1 MAGLGIRLFS
11 SRLGRQSQS
20 ATLVDSRT
28 ATVDEPLNRLLRIA
42 VFAGVES
49 AVKLHIKRGD
59 NLNARD
65 ANGLTPLMI
74 AAIRNKANVVEIL
87 LAGGADPE
95 LRDPSGL
102 DALSIAEKSG
112 SQAVVALL
120 LSLRSSVQSPIEV
133 PTAIDPEVEKECD
146 AHDIDNF
153 HELPPELADPLQ
165 SPPVPTDYRTESSL
179 SPSEPPFEVHV
190 PAEQEATPLAHDSQ
204 NNAHP
209 DLDEW
214 EAEVEPSH
222 TAEDLGLAIGAAAVQ
237 VSISN
242 HIPIDTSSDWEDLE
256 TYLPVTAAP
265 LRRSNDLEARE
276 GIRLLLLRAIRE
288 GSVPCMAIED
298 FSISDDRTVDEDT
311 ESLLRMIV
319 NDLGAEADER
329 FEYSAEHEDYS
340 IFVPPEESE
349 DEEEILATAMTIMD
363 DHASNRSSSLRRYQ
377 REFQQLKLLTASE
390 EISIGKEMG
399 STLSL
404 ALDALAAWP
413 LGVSKLHEC
422 AELARSG
429 IKQVR
434 WISSGTQDETPDI
447 EIPPN
452 ATDAPD
458 TATPLDDTES
468 VLPLEVA
475 ELASESDPNDFFN
488 RLSGLV
494 IEAIGTVQGGPAW
507 KEARAALESLS
518 LRGTFLM
525 DLADMCPNDTCPQA
539 KAFTSAMQR
548 HQHARERMASGNL
561 KLAFSI
567 AKKHLYSGIPLE
579 DLAQEG
585 NFGLL
590 RAVDKYDWRK
600 GYRFSTYATWWIRQ
614 AISRAVADSSRTIR
628 VPVHVFQTVQ
638 KLIHES
644 AKFERRNQ
652 RAPTSTELANLL
664 DLPTPKI
671 LGLLRITEDA
681 LPIDEDGIETL
692 ILAGA
697 LPEYI
702 VEGPHDLVNAA
713 ELHEALESVLS
724 DLDKKQQQVIRMR
737 FGIGLSD
744 SHTLEEISHQYGVT
758 RERIRQI
765 EHSAMQVLKHPVRS
779 QKLRVLLHG
788 ESKPPTPRGNRMAAS
803 DDFDNPPEISSIGT
817 AGSVAKRPRGRPRKQ
832 SVDAPNANPA
842 AKTTSLHDLLTQ
854 ALEMGHDV
862 SVGHESNL
870 GNTCVLIKGEPDDGT
885 PALVHDLLANGF
897 IHWAGKGYW
906 R

>member
-1 MAGLGIRLFS
+1 M
-11 SRLGRQSQS
+11 
-20 ATLVDSRT
+20 DSRT

-49 AVKLHIKRGD
+49 AIKLHIQRGD

-102 DALSIAEKSG
+102 DALAIAEKSG
-112 SQAVVALL
+112 SQAVIALL
-120 LSLRSSVQSPIEV
+120 LSLRSSVLSAIEV
-133 PTAIDPEVEKECD
+133 LAAIDPEVVKEGD
-146 AHDIDNF
+146 AHDIDNV
-153 HELPPELADPLQ
+153 HEFPPELAEPRQ

-190 PAEQEATPLAHDSQ
+190 PAQQEATPLAHDAQ

-209 DLDEW
+209 DLDGW

-222 TAEDLGLAIGAAAVQ
+222 TAEDPGLAIGAAAIQ

-256 TYLPVTAAP
+256 TYLPVAAAP

-276 GIRLLLLRAIRE
+276 SMRLLLLRAIRE
-288 GSVPCMAIED
+288 GSVPSMAIED
-298 FSISDDRTVDEDT
+298 FSISDDHTVDEDA

-340 IFVPPEESE
+340 VFVPPEESE
-349 DEEEILATAMTIMD
+349 DEEEILADAMTIMD

-377 REFQQLKLLTASE
+377 REFQQLKLLTAAE

-399 STLSL
+399 STLSQ

-413 LGVSKLHEC
+413 HGVSKLHEC

-434 WISSGTQDETPDI
+434 WISSGTHDETPDI

-452 ATDAPD
+452 AIDAPD
-458 TATPLDDTES
+458 TVTPLDDAEN
-468 VLPLEVA
+468 VLPLDVA
-475 ELASESDPNDFFN
+475 ELAPESDPNDFFN
-488 RLSGLV
+488 RLSGLA
-494 IEAIGTVQGGPAW
+494 IESIGTVQGGPAW

-525 DLADMCPNDTCPQA
+525 DLADMCPDDTCPHA
-539 KAFTSAMQR
+539 KAFASAMQR

-614 AISRAVADSSRTIR
+614 AISRAVADTSRTIR
-628 VPVHVFQTVQ
+628 VPVYVFQVIQ
-638 KLIHES
+638 KLKHES
-644 AKFERRNQ
+644 IKFERRNQ
-652 RAPTSTELANLL
+652 RPPTPSELASLL
-664 DLPTPKI
+664 ELPIEKI
-671 LGLLRITEDA
+671 PGLLRISDDT

-702 VEGPHDLVNAA
+702 VEDPHDVVNATD
-713 ELHEALESVLS
+713 LHDALEAVLS
-724 DLDKKQQQVIRMR
+724 ELDKKQQQVIRMR
-737 FGIGLSD
+737 FGIGLND
-744 SHTLEEISHQYGVT
+744 SLTLEEISHQYGLT

-765 EHSAMQVLKHPVRS
+765 EQSAIRVLKHPVRS
-779 QKLRVLLHG
+779 QKLRALLYG
-788 ESKPPTPRGNRMAAS
+788 ESKLPTPRGNRMAAA
-803 DDFDNPPEISSIGT
+803 DDFDNPPEISSVDT
-817 AGSVAKRPRGRPRKQ
+817 ADTAAKRPRGRPRKQ
-832 SVDAPNANPA
+832 SVDAPTAHST
-842 AKTTSLHDLLTQ
+842 AKTTSLHGLLTQ

-870 GNTCVLIKGEPDDGT
+870 GNTWVMINDAPDDRT
-885 PALVHDLLANGF
+885 RSLVLGLLANGF
-897 IHWAGKGYW
+897 VYWPGKGYW